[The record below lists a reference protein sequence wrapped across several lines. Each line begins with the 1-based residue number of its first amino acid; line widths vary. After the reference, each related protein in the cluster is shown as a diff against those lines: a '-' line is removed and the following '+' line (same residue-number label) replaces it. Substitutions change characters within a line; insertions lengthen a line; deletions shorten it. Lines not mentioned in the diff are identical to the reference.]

1 MIFVIKWIA
10 IANVSTLGNDVELL
24 NTNMMTTTQHGVVTC
39 LGKQLVRATH
49 NKVIRTKLLST
60 ELV

>member
-24 NTNMMTTTQHGVVTC
+24 NTNMMTTTQDGVVPC
-39 LGKQLVRATH
+39 LGKQLIRATH

-60 ELV
+60 ELI